1 MPAHDFDDHHTLV
14 GLGRGMK
21 TVNRFCYDLNGGIE
35 AERVIG
41 SCQIVIDCFGDTDN
55 RITLLAEKLV
65 RNTQRVLA
73 ANRYQII
80 QAKLLPIGL
89 KFLNVIHITEWIGP
103 RRSQDR
109 AAARNDARHGEIRLA
124 SSIQHSERL
133 FHSIEFLLRYLPFQL
148 HDIDIFAAACGPGSF
163 TGLRIGIAAMEGFA
177 AANGKRGAGVTTL
190 RALAWK
196 TGLRD

>member
-65 RNTQRVLA
+65 SNTQRVLA

-109 AAARNDARHGEIRLA
+109 AAARKDAGHGEIRQRLGISMDETGPSVLDA
-124 SSIQHSERL
+124 QKVVSEGVRPPNDRANDGVQAGT
-133 FHSIEFLLRYLPFQL
+133 I
-148 HDIDIFAAACGPGSF
+148 AAAGQDTDFLHVVSF
-163 TGLRIGIAAMEGFA
+163 TSFSVL
-177 AANGKRGAGVTTL
+177 
-190 RALAWK
+190 
-196 TGLRD
+196 